1 MDEVWSGF
9 RRANG
14 EIGIRNYLAVI
25 AVTDAANPVVRRIAA
40 AIPGAVAITPLYGR
54 GQLGDDLELSI
65 NTMAGLGAHPNVYAV
80 LTVSLEPTAGSR
92 VASLIARTG
101 TKVESLSIQ
110 GSFGTSNLQRT
121 AIGIL
126 EEWATQI
133 ARMEREPFEPGELT
147 IGLECG
153 GSDTSS
159 GLVSNP
165 AIGLVTD
172 RLVDWGAK
180 VYFSEPVE
188 CLGGEEVLE
197 QRSATP
203 EVAQAVRAAIKKYER
218 IAEDAYVNLNA
229 INPAPDNIRG
239 GLTTIEEKSLG
250 AICKS
255 GSRSLRGV
263 LGYGE
268 RPPAPGLYLMDA
280 PAAATE
286 NITALA
292 AGGAHA
298 ILFGTGALN
307 SIGSPVSPTIK
318 ICGNPRTCAT
328 MKEHIDVELDDVITA
343 QVSLNDAAC
352 RISERLRQVACGAAT
367 ACETLGEVEVAIS
380 RIRQSI

>member
-1 MDEVWSGF
+1 MDRAWRGF
-9 RRANG
+9 RRTNG
-14 EIGIRNYLAVI
+14 AIGTRNYLAVI
-25 AVTDAANPVVRRIAA
+25 AVTDAANPVARRIAA
-40 AIPGAVAITPLYGR
+40 AVPSAVAITPLYGR

-65 NTMAGLGAHPNVYAV
+65 RTMAGLGANPNVYGV
-80 LTVSLEPTAGSR
+80 LTVSLEPVAGDR
-92 VASLIARTG
+92 VAGLIAKAG
-101 TKVESLSIQ
+101 TAVESLSIQ
-110 GSFGTSNLQRT
+110 GSLGTGKLQKT
-121 AIGIL
+121 AYGIL
-126 EEWATQI
+126 SEWEKQA
-133 ARMEREPFEPGELT
+133 ARMRRTEFEPGELT

-165 AIGLVTD
+165 AIGLVSD
-172 RLVDWGAK
+172 RLIDWGAK
-180 VYFSEPVE
+180 VVFSEPVE
-188 CLGGEEVLE
+188 CLGAEDVLDG
-197 QRSATP
+197 RASSP
-203 EVAQAVRAAIKKYER
+203 DVAKAIRAVIKKYER
-218 IAEDAYVNLNA
+218 IAEDACVNLNA

-255 GSRSLRGV
+255 GSKSIRGV

-307 SIGSPVSPTIK
+307 SIGCPVSPTVK
-318 ICGNPRTCAT
+318 ICGNPRTCAA
-328 MKEHIDVELDDVITA
+328 MADHVDVALDDVITR
-343 QVSLNDAAC
+343 QTTLEEAAD
-352 RISERLRQVACGAAT
+352 RIVERLQHVVNGMPT

-380 RIRQSI
+380 RIRASI